1 MSLLAICENHA
12 ANFAEIFANGDIHK
26 IEAVIKQ
33 SIRQTNQ
40 CSTNETFCTNDGNN
54 DFFILSS
61 GLSNI
66 EVQGKQKIDQ
76 FNHCIGTAGDA
87 VAGPGGCLSGG
98 QNGFFII
105 VSGNGSILANVEQL
119 ILEQNICREGVALC
133 LNPLSN
139 QVTLREQD
147 QGSINAKA
155 LQKIDVK
162 SECSGFKSRCI
173 TGSVNSFGGANH
185 YDILVME
192 LGDVN
197 SISQQEVV
205 QKSKCNGKFSKCDIS
220 GENRFDIIS
229 RHTTHVH
236 TDTKQTVAQEA
247 VCVGSVSKCLIIG
260 QNLFDMEARHRANV
274 ETKSKQELDQ
284 QIVCAKVE
292 CNTRGLNGI
301 TIFARDRGNHE
312 TEVKQVLHQQIQ
324 CDGSN
329 ENHCDTN
336 GSNNF
341 DLLVLADPHTRNI
354 TNIETQTKQNL
365 EQSSKCAA
373 SNDLM
378 TCQNVGNNRAFIFV
392 IEKATVK
399 GKMNQLLSQ
408 INNCKDEATCLNG
421 NFLPNGNQI
430 IIAAI
435 DGGEIKLVTGQ
446 TLKQKNACTGN
457 SSCTNDGLNLIEIGP
472 EGSVSGNVSVRAGIA
487 QDISETNECESSF
500 CSTTASNS
508 AVIGS
513 TSTSSF
519 VRQSNVVKNVVE
531 SEDNKPARVVQSSD
545 QNNQCS
551 GGASCTSTASNSINT
566 GRQLRPRAK

>member
-1 MSLLAICENHA
+1 MQHERNIL
-12 ANFAEIFANGDIHK
+12 
-26 IEAVIKQ
+26 
-33 SIRQTNQ
+33 
-40 CSTNETFCTNDGNN
+40 TNDGNN

-87 VAGPGGCLSGG
+87 GSGPGGCLSGG

-119 ILEQNICREGVALC
+119 NLEQNICREGVALC

-236 TDTKQTVAQEA
+236 TDTKQTVAQED

-274 ETKSKQELDQ
+274 ETKSKQELRSTDCMCKSRMQ
-284 QIVCAKVE
+284 YQGTE
-292 CNTRGLNGI
+292 WDYNLRTR
-301 TIFARDRGNHE
+301 
-312 TEVKQVLHQQIQ
+312 
-324 CDGSN
+324 
-329 ENHCDTN
+329 
-336 GSNNF
+336 
-341 DLLVLADPHTRNI
+341 
-354 TNIETQTKQNL
+354 
-365 EQSSKCAA
+365 
-373 SNDLM
+373 
-378 TCQNVGNNRAFIFV
+378 
-392 IEKATVK
+392 
-399 GKMNQLLSQ
+399 
-408 INNCKDEATCLNG
+408 
-421 NFLPNGNQI
+421 
-430 IIAAI
+430 
-435 DGGEIKLVTGQ
+435 
-446 TLKQKNACTGN
+446 
-457 SSCTNDGLNLIEIGP
+457 
-472 EGSVSGNVSVRAGIA
+472 
-487 QDISETNECESSF
+487 
-500 CSTTASNS
+500 
-508 AVIGS
+508 
-513 TSTSSF
+513 
-519 VRQSNVVKNVVE
+519 
-531 SEDNKPARVVQSSD
+531 
-545 QNNQCS
+545 
-551 GGASCTSTASNSINT
+551 
-566 GRQLRPRAK
+566 